1 MVLVKCVRLLRS
13 PEPCE
18 NLRSEAGYGAKRLSV
33 RECRQ
38 RIIIGAGVPGELVAP
53 RPSAVGWPC
62 RNKQPAAGST
72 PPRPRCSPAG
82 LQVERQPLP
91 LWPEGPLDLQGIK
104 IIEKKISLYSQEA
117 QGQV

>member
-33 RECRQ
+33 RECGQ

-62 RNKQPAAGST
+62 RSKRPAAGST
-72 PPRPRCSPAG
+72 LPRPRCSPAG
-82 LQVERQPLP
+82 LRVERLPLP